1 MRRPNSRSVVSP
13 CSQNLDPFDQSSDAQ
28 VWSALERSG
37 LRSKVSKLSLQ
48 LATPLTPD
56 ADSFS
61 VGERQ
66 LVCLA
71 RALLRRARI
80 LLLDEATAS
89 VDVQTDFLIQRTIH
103 EDFHDSTVVTIA
115 HRLNTV
121 LEYGMIVVMQ
131 EGRVSEVQHDR
142 SHDRIGRVG
151 GVQHDRGHAGREGE
165 WSAA

>member
-1 MRRPNSRSVVSP
+1 MYYAAGVSCP
-13 CSQNLDPFDQSSDAQ
+13 SAAVTVALGFAARSQNLDPFDQSSDAQ

-37 LRSKVSKLSLQ
+37 LRSKVSNLPLQ

-71 RALLRRARI
+71 RALLRRARV

-131 EGRVSEVQHDR
+131 EGRVS
-142 SHDRIGRVG
+142 GRG
-151 GVQHDRGHAGREGE
+151 SSEEIRGLG
-165 WSAA
+165 

>member
-1 MRRPNSRSVVSP
+1 MTTFPFSGVFG
-13 CSQNLDPFDQSSDAQ
+13 SQNLDPFDQSSDAQ
-28 VWSALERSG
+28 VWHVLERSG
-37 LRSKVSKLSLQ
+37 LRTKVSRLPLQ
-48 LATPLTPD
+48 LLTPLTPD

-71 RALLRRARI
+71 RALLRRARV

-89 VDVQTDFLIQRTIH
+89 VDVQTDFLIQRTIR
-103 EDFHDSTVVTIA
+103 EDFEDSTVVTIA

-131 EGRVSEVQHDR
+131 DGRVSPWFAGEAE
-142 SHDRIGRVG
+142 
-151 GVQHDRGHAGREGE
+151 HAEGATNAE
-165 WSAA
+165 RLRP

>member
-1 MRRPNSRSVVSP
+1 MP
-13 CSQNLDPFDQSSDAQ
+13 CSQNLDPFDQSSDAK
-28 VWSALERSG
+28 VWHALERSG
-37 LRSKVSKLSLQ
+37 LRTKVSRLPLQ
-48 LATPLTPD
+48 LMTPLTPD

-71 RALLRRARI
+71 RALLRRARV

-103 EDFHDSTVVTIA
+103 EDFEDSTVVTIA

-121 LEYGMIVVMQ
+121 LGYGMIVVMQ
-131 EGRVSEVQHDR
+131 DGRVSHG
-142 SHDRIGRVG
+142 S
-151 GVQHDRGHAGREGE
+151 
-165 WSAA
+165 